1 MNLVAWAERNG
12 VALVPDFSGHGGVAR
27 MTAWAKVQQIP
38 VDKFEID
45 VGSALSWHRRTF
57 VALLRVRSVHRNLG
71 EYLDRL
77 GSESV

>member
-1 MNLVAWAERNG
+1 
-12 VALVPDFSGHGGVAR
+12 